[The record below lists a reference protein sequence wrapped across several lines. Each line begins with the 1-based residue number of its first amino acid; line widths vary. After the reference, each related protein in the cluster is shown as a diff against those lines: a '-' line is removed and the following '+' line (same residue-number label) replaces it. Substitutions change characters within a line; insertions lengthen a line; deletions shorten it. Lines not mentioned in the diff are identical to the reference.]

1 MGLKER
7 LAGVRSRFSRGIIT
21 TSCELLGVVLVV
33 VGIGSLALSA
43 GIIAAGISLI
53 AIGYFL
59 A

>member
-1 MGLKER
+1 MGLKEQV
-7 LAGVRSRFSRGIIT
+7 AGVRKKFSRGLIT
-21 TSCELLGVVLVV
+21 TTCELLGVVLVV